1 MPTVDL
7 PGGSLNYRVAGP
19 EGASRPVVFV
29 HGFLVNGELWTGVA
43 EALAA
48 RGVRSYAPDL
58 PLGSHTTALKPGAD
72 QTPRG
77 VARMIISFLEA
88 LALEDVTLVGND
100 SGGALSQFLI
110 DTDPTRIGRL
120 VLTNCDAFDK
130 FPPPPFD
137 LMFKAGRSAASLKA
151 LLTPMRATP
160 LRHSPLGYGT
170 LVNQPLDPELSRRW
184 IEPCLADAGVR
195 RDTAAFLKGV
205 DKHELLDV
213 STRLHEFDK
222 PVLLLW
228 GDADRFFKLDFARRL
243 DQTFPDARLV
253 EVAGGRTFHPLDDP
267 QRTAEEI
274 ASAFYTGAP
283 AAVGGSNA
291 AAAAGGSRAPA
302 EAGGSSGGSPR

>member
-1 MPTVDL
+1 MPSVDL
-7 PGGSLNYRVAGP
+7 PGGTLNYRVAGP
-19 EGASRPVVFV
+19 ENATRPVVFV
-29 HGFLVNGELWTGVA
+29 HGFLVNGELWTGVG

-58 PLGSHTTALKPGAD
+58 PLGSHTTALNPGAD

-77 VARMIISFLEA
+77 VARMIISFLD
-88 LALEDVTLVGND
+88 ALELDDVTLVGND

-137 LMFKAGRSAASLKA
+137 QMFRAGRSATGLKV

-160 LRHSPLGYGT
+160 LRHSPLGYGM
-170 LVNQPLDPELSRRW
+170 LVNEPLDPAQTRRW
-184 IEPCLADAGVR
+184 IDPCLTDAGVL

-205 DKHELLDV
+205 DKKQLLDV
-213 STRLHEFDK
+213 STRLQHFDK

-243 DQTFPDARLV
+243 SRIFPDASLI
-253 EVAGGRTFHPLDDP
+253 EIPGGRTFHPLDDP
-267 QRTAEEI
+267 RRVAAEIE
-274 ASAFYTGAP
+274 SAFYAGAPTGAR
-283 AAVGGSNA
+283 GSTPSA
-291 AAAAGGSRAPA
+291 
-302 EAGGSSGGSPR
+302 

>member
-1 MPTVDL
+1 MPSVVL
-7 PGGSLNYRVAGP
+7 PGGTLNYRVAGP
-19 EGASRPVVFV
+19 EDATRPVVFV

-58 PLGSHTTALKPGAD
+58 PLGSHTTAMNPGAD

-88 LALEDVTLVGND
+88 LELDDVTLVGND

-137 LMFKAGRSAASLKA
+137 QLFKAGRSATGLKA

-160 LRHSPLGYGT
+160 LRHSPLGYGM
-170 LVNQPLDPELSRRW
+170 LVNEPLDPALTRRW
-184 IEPCLADAGVR
+184 VDPCLTDASVR

-205 DKHELLDV
+205 DKKQLLDV
-213 STRLHEFDK
+213 STRLQHFDK

-243 DQTFPDARLV
+243 SQIFPDARLV
-253 EVAGGRTFHPLDDP
+253 EVSGGRTFHPLDDP
-267 QRTAEEI
+267 RRVAAEIE
-274 ASAFYTGAP
+274 SAFYAS
-283 AAVGGSNA
+283 ASNG
-291 AAAAGGSRAPA
+291 AGGSTVDAHQH
-302 EAGGSSGGSPR
+302 S

>member
-1 MPTVDL
+1 MPSVDL
-7 PGGSLNYRVAGP
+7 PGGTLNYRVAGP
-19 EGASRPVVFV
+19 EQARPPVVFV

-58 PLGSHTTALKPGAD
+58 PLGSHTTALNPGAD

-77 VARMIISFLEA
+77 IARMIISFLEA
-88 LALEDVTLVGND
+88 LQLEDVTLVGND
-100 SGGALSQFLI
+100 TGGALSQFLI

-137 LMFKAGRSAASLKA
+137 QMFKAGRSATGLKA

-160 LRHSPLGYGT
+160 VRHSPLGFGM
-170 LVNQPLDPELSRRW
+170 LVNEPLDPVLTRRW
-184 IEPCLADAGVR
+184 IDPCLTDAGIL
-195 RDTAAFLKGV
+195 RDTTSFLKGV
-205 DKHELLDV
+205 DKKQLLDV
-213 STRLHEFDK
+213 STRLQHFDK

-243 DQTFPDARLV
+243 SRIFPDARLV
-253 EVAGGRTFHPLDDP
+253 EIPGGRTFHPLDDP
-267 QRTAEEI
+267 RRVAGEI
-274 ASAFYTGAP
+274 EGAFYA
-283 AAVGGSNA
+283 
-291 AAAAGGSRAPA
+291 
-302 EAGGSSGGSPR
+302 GSSAQPALKST